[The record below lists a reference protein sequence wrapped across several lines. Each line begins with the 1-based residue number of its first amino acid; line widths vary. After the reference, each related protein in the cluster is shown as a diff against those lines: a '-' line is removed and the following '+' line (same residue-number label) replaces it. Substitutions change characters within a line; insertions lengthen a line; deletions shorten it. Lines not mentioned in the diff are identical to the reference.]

1 MIILISYFQLFI
13 ISFLAATILPLSSEL
28 VLSTM
33 LLTDSFDKYLLLVV
47 ASFGN
52 ILGSSVNWYL
62 GKKILIFK
70 DKKWFPANERQ
81 IAKGEI
87 YFKKYGIWSL
97 LLAWVPIIGDPLTI
111 VAGILRVKFFTFL
124 LLVSIS
130 KISRYIFLKLL
141 LTYIYFLVFLTL

>member
-1 MIILISYFQLFI
+1 VIILISYFQLLI

-52 ILGSSVNWYL
+52 IFGSSVNWYL

-70 DKKWFPANERQ
+70 DKKWFPVNEKQ
-81 IAKGEI
+81 IAKSEM

-97 LLAWVPIIGDPLTI
+97 LLAWVPIIGDPLTVI
-111 VAGILRVKFFTFL
+111 AGILRVNFFTFL
-124 LLVSIS
+124 LLVSVS
-130 KISRYIFLKLL
+130 KTTRYIFLIFIIFK
-141 LTYIYFLVFLTL
+141 

>member
-1 MIILISYFQLFI
+1 MIILISYFQLLI

-33 LLTDSFDKYLLLVV
+33 LLTESFDKYLLLVV

-52 ILGSSVNWYL
+52 IFGSSVNWYL

-70 DKKWFPANERQ
+70 DKKWFPVNEKQ
-81 IAKGEI
+81 IAKSEM

-97 LLAWVPIIGDPLTI
+97 LLAWVPIIGDPLTVI
-111 VAGILRVKFFTFL
+111 AGILRINFFTFL

-130 KISRYIFLKLL
+130 KTSRYIFLIFIIFK
-141 LTYIYFLVFLTL
+141 

>member
-111 VAGILRVKFFTFL
+111 AAGVLRVKFFTFL
-124 LLVSIS
+124 ILVSIS
-130 KISRYIFLKLL
+130 KISRYIFF
-141 LTYIYFLVFLTL
+141 IFIIFND

>member
-1 MIILISYFQLFI
+1 MIILISYFQLLI

-52 ILGSSVNWYL
+52 IFGSSVNWYL

-70 DKKWFPANERQ
+70 DKKWFPVNEKQ
-81 IAKGEI
+81 IAKSEM

-97 LLAWVPIIGDPLTI
+97 LLAWVPIIGDPLTVI
-111 VAGILRVKFFTFL
+111 AGILRVNFLTFL

-130 KISRYIFLKLL
+130 KTSRYIFLIFIIFK
-141 LTYIYFLVFLTL
+141 

>member
-33 LLTDSFDKYLLLVV
+33 ILTDSFDKYLLLVV

-111 VAGILRVKFFTFL
+111 VAGILRVKFLTFL
-124 LLVSIS
+124 LLISIS
-130 KISRYIFLKLL
+130 KISRYIFLIFIIFK
-141 LTYIYFLVFLTL
+141 

>member
-87 YFKKYGIWSL
+87 YFRDLEDGFSKRNE
-97 LLAWVPIIGDPLTI
+97 
-111 VAGILRVKFFTFL
+111 VAKFC
-124 LLVSIS
+124 SEN
-130 KISRYIFLKLL
+130 IFLEKMNFLRNFL
-141 LTYIYFLVFLTL
+141 SQSFYLCYIMVQLNKYRHT

>member
-1 MIILISYFQLFI
+1 MIILISYFQLLI

-70 DKKWFPANERQ
+70 DKKWFPASEKQ
-81 IAKGEI
+81 IVKSEI

-97 LLAWVPIIGDPLTI
+97 LMAWVPIIGDPLTL
-111 VAGILRVKFFTFL
+111 VAGILRVNFYTFL

-130 KISRYIFLKLL
+130 KISRYIFLIFIIFK
-141 LTYIYFLVFLTL
+141 

>member
-1 MIILISYFQLFI
+1 MIILISYLQLLI

-52 ILGSSVNWYL
+52 IFGSSVNWYL

-70 DKKWFPANERQ
+70 DRKWFPVNEKQ
-81 IAKGEI
+81 IAKSEM

-97 LLAWVPIIGDPLTI
+97 LLAWVPIIGDPLTVI
-111 VAGILRVKFFTFL
+111 AGILRVNFFTFL
-124 LLVSIS
+124 LLVSVS
-130 KISRYIFLKLL
+130 KTSRYIFLIFIIFK
-141 LTYIYFLVFLTL
+141 

>member
-1 MIILISYFQLFI
+1 MIILISYFQLLI

-52 ILGSSVNWYL
+52 IFGSSVNWYL

-70 DKKWFPANERQ
+70 DRKWFPVNEKQ
-81 IAKGEI
+81 IAKSEM

-97 LLAWVPIIGDPLTI
+97 LLAWVPIIGDPLTVI
-111 VAGILRVKFFTFL
+111 AGILRVNFFTFL
-124 LLVSIS
+124 LLVSLS
-130 KISRYIFLKLL
+130 KTSRYIFLIFIIFK
-141 LTYIYFLVFLTL
+141 

>member
-1 MIILISYFQLFI
+1 MIILISYFQLLI

-52 ILGSSVNWYL
+52 IFGSSVNWYL

-70 DKKWFPANERQ
+70 DRKWFPVNEKQ
-81 IAKGEI
+81 IAKSEM

-97 LLAWVPIIGDPLTI
+97 LLAWVPIIGDPLTVI
-111 VAGILRVKFFTFL
+111 AGILRVNFFTFL

-130 KISRYIFLKLL
+130 KASRYIFLIFIIFK
-141 LTYIYFLVFLTL
+141 

>member
-33 LLTDSFDKYLLLVV
+33 LLTNSFDKYLLLVV

-70 DKKWFPANERQ
+70 DNKWFPANERQ

-97 LLAWVPIIGDPLTI
+97 LLAWVPIIGDPLTV
-111 VAGILRVKFFTFL
+111 VAGILRVKFLTFL
-124 LLVSIS
+124 LLISIS
-130 KISRYIFLKLL
+130 KISRYIFLIFIIFK
-141 LTYIYFLVFLTL
+141 

>member
-1 MIILISYFQLFI
+1 VIILISYFQLFT

-111 VAGILRVKFFTFL
+111 VAGILRVKYFTFL

-130 KISRYIFLKLL
+130 KISRYIFLIFIIFK
-141 LTYIYFLVFLTL
+141 

>member
-33 LLTDSFDKYLLLVV
+33 LLTGSFDKYLLLVV

-52 ILGSSVNWYL
+52 VLGSSVNWYL

-70 DKKWFPANERQ
+70 DKKWFPANKTQ
-81 IAKGEI
+81 IEKNKI

-97 LLAWVPIIGDPLTI
+97 LLAWVPVIGDPLTI
-111 VAGILRVKFFTFL
+111 IAGVLRVRFFTFFT
-124 LLVSIS
+124 LVSIS
-130 KISRYIFLKLL
+130 KASRY
-141 LTYIYFLVFLTL
+141 VFLIFIVF

>member
-1 MIILISYFQLFI
+1 MIILISYFQLLI

-33 LLTDSFDKYLLLVV
+33 LLTDSFNKYLLLVV

-52 ILGSSVNWYL
+52 IFGSSVNWYL

-70 DKKWFPANERQ
+70 DKKWFPVNEKQ
-81 IAKGEI
+81 IAKSEM

-97 LLAWVPIIGDPLTI
+97 LLAWVPVIGDPLTVI
-111 VAGILRVKFFTFL
+111 AGILKINFFTFL

-130 KISRYIFLKLL
+130 KTSRYIFLIFIIFK
-141 LTYIYFLVFLTL
+141 

>member
-13 ISFLAATILPLSSEL
+13 ISFLAATILPSPSEL

-70 DKKWFPANERQ
+70 DKKWFPAMRGKLQ
-81 IAKGEI
+81 RSEI

-111 VAGILRVKFFTFL
+111 VAGILRVKFLTFL
-124 LLVSIS
+124 TLVSIS
-130 KISRYIFLKLL
+130 KISRY
-141 LTYIYFLVFLTL
+141 VFLIFIVF

>member
-130 KISRYIFLKLL
+130 KISRYIFL
-141 LTYIYFLVFLTL
+141 IFIVFK

>member
-1 MIILISYFQLFI
+1 MIILISYFQLLI

-52 ILGSSVNWYL
+52 IFGSSVNWYL

-70 DKKWFPANERQ
+70 DKKWFPVNEKQ
-81 IAKGEI
+81 IAKSEM
-87 YFKKYGIWSL
+87 YFKKYGIWSI
-97 LLAWVPIIGDPLTI
+97 LLAWVPIIGDPLTVI
-111 VAGILRVKFFTFL
+111 AGILRVKFFTFL

-130 KISRYIFLKLL
+130 KTSRYIFLIFIIFK
-141 LTYIYFLVFLTL
+141 

>member
-1 MIILISYFQLFI
+1 VIILISYFQLLI

-52 ILGSSVNWYL
+52 IFGSSVNWYL

-70 DKKWFPANERQ
+70 DKKWFPVNEKQ
-81 IAKGEI
+81 IAKSEM

-97 LLAWVPIIGDPLTI
+97 LLAWVPIIGDPLTVI
-111 VAGILRVKFFTFL
+111 AGILRVNFFTFL
-124 LLVSIS
+124 LLVSLS
-130 KISRYIFLKLL
+130 KTSRYIFLIFIIFK
-141 LTYIYFLVFLTL
+141 

>member
-130 KISRYIFLKLL
+130 KISRYIFL
-141 LTYIYFLVFLTL
+141 IFIIFND

>member
-70 DKKWFPANERQ
+70 DKNWFPANERQ

-124 LLVSIS
+124 LLISIS
-130 KISRYIFLKLL
+130 KISRYIFLIFIIFK
-141 LTYIYFLVFLTL
+141 

>member
-1 MIILISYFQLFI
+1 MIILISYFQLLI

-52 ILGSSVNWYL
+52 IFGSSVNWYL

-70 DKKWFPANERQ
+70 DKKWFPVNEKQ
-81 IAKGEI
+81 IAKSEI

-97 LLAWVPIIGDPLTI
+97 LLAWVPIIGDPLTVI
-111 VAGILRVKFFTFL
+111 AGVLRVNFFTFL

-130 KISRYIFLKLL
+130 KTSRYIFLIFIIFK
-141 LTYIYFLVFLTL
+141 

>member
-1 MIILISYFQLFI
+1 MIILISYLQLLI

-52 ILGSSVNWYL
+52 IFGSSVNWYL

-70 DKKWFPANERQ
+70 DKKWFPVNEKQ
-81 IAKGEI
+81 IAKSEM

-97 LLAWVPIIGDPLTI
+97 LLAWVPIIGDPLTVI
-111 VAGILRVKFFTFL
+111 AGILRVNFFTFL
-124 LLVSIS
+124 LLVSLS
-130 KISRYIFLKLL
+130 KTSRYIFLIFIIFK
-141 LTYIYFLVFLTL
+141 

>member
-13 ISFLAATILPLSSEL
+13 ISFFAATILPLSSEL

-124 LLVSIS
+124 LLISIS
-130 KISRYIFLKLL
+130 KISRYIFLIFIIFK
-141 LTYIYFLVFLTL
+141 

>member
-13 ISFLAATILPLSSEL
+13 ISFIAATILPLSSEL

-97 LLAWVPIIGDPLTI
+97 LLAWVPSIGDPLTV

-130 KISRYIFLKLL
+130 KISRYIFLIFIIFK
-141 LTYIYFLVFLTL
+141 

>member
-1 MIILISYFQLFI
+1 MIILISYFQLLI

-52 ILGSSVNWYL
+52 IFGSSVNWYL

-70 DKKWFPANERQ
+70 DKKWFPVNEKQ
-81 IAKGEI
+81 IVKSEM

-97 LLAWVPIIGDPLTI
+97 LLAWVPIIGDPLTVI
-111 VAGILRVKFFTFL
+111 AGILRVNFLTFL

-130 KISRYIFLKLL
+130 KASRYIFLIFIIFK
-141 LTYIYFLVFLTL
+141 

>member
-1 MIILISYFQLFI
+1 MIILISYFQLLI

-52 ILGSSVNWYL
+52 IFGSSVNWYL

-70 DKKWFPANERQ
+70 DKKWFPVNERQ
-81 IAKGEI
+81 IVKSEM

-97 LLAWVPIIGDPLTI
+97 LLAWVPIIGDPLTVI
-111 VAGILRVKFFTFL
+111 AGILRVNFLTFL

-130 KISRYIFLKLL
+130 KTSRYIFLIFIIFK
-141 LTYIYFLVFLTL
+141 

>member
-1 MIILISYFQLFI
+1 VIILISYFQLLI

-52 ILGSSVNWYL
+52 IFGSSVNWYL

-70 DKKWFPANERQ
+70 DKKWFPVNEKQ
-81 IAKGEI
+81 IAKSEM

-97 LLAWVPIIGDPLTI
+97 LLAWVPIIGDPLTVI
-111 VAGILRVKFFTFL
+111 AGILKINFFTFL

-130 KISRYIFLKLL
+130 KTSRYIFLIFIIFK
-141 LTYIYFLVFLTL
+141 

>member
-1 MIILISYFQLFI
+1 VIILISYFQLFI

-33 LLTDSFDKYLLLVV
+33 LLTDSFDKYLLLIV

-130 KISRYIFLKLL
+130 KISRYIFLIFIIFK
-141 LTYIYFLVFLTL
+141 

>member
-1 MIILISYFQLFI
+1 MIILISYFQLLI

-33 LLTDSFDKYLLLVV
+33 LLTNSFDKYLLLVV

-52 ILGSSVNWYL
+52 IFGSSVNWYL
-62 GKKILIFK
+62 GKKILILK
-70 DKKWFPANERQ
+70 DKKWFPVNKKQ
-81 IAKGEI
+81 IAKSEM

-97 LLAWVPIIGDPLTI
+97 LLAWVPIIGDPLTVI
-111 VAGILRVKFFTFL
+111 AGVLRVNFFTFL

-130 KISRYIFLKLL
+130 KTSRYIFLIFIIFK
-141 LTYIYFLVFLTL
+141 

>member
-33 LLTDSFDKYLLLVV
+33 LLTNSFDKFLLLVV

-130 KISRYIFLKLL
+130 KISRYIFLIFIIFK
-141 LTYIYFLVFLTL
+141 

>member
-1 MIILISYFQLFI
+1 MIILISYFQLLI

-52 ILGSSVNWYL
+52 IFGSSVNWYL

-70 DKKWFPANERQ
+70 DKKWFPVNEKQ
-81 IAKGEI
+81 IAKSEM
-87 YFKKYGIWSL
+87 YFNKYGIWSL
-97 LLAWVPIIGDPLTI
+97 LLAWVPIIGDPLTVI
-111 VAGILRVKFFTFL
+111 AGILRVNFFTFL
-124 LLVSIS
+124 LLVSLS
-130 KISRYIFLKLL
+130 KTSRYIFLIFIIFK
-141 LTYIYFLVFLTL
+141 